1 VRAFGREPE
10 PMASHRTTA
19 RGILVLLAGAC
30 IAAPTAAARPL
41 NLPPPPAGSPAKGPQ
56 PEEPPTQ
63 PKSPSIVFPVVGPVK
78 YYDDFGEPR
87 AGGRH
92 EGNDILAPKRALA
105 VAAEAGK
112 VKFWKTSASAGCM
125 LYLYGKSG
133 ATYLYIHLNN
143 DLTSGNDNRGKCIA
157 GTAYAKGL
165 RSGDTVQ
172 AGEPIAF
179 VGDSGDANGLHAHL
193 HFEVHPNGGK
203 AVTPFPYLKR
213 ARHLLYA
220 AAPGSLVSLT
230 LKGRIAAT
238 PSGTL
243 ELSVDSLRAS
253 TGLRIANVGVTVS
266 LDLPPDAVVT
276 ATTSLIGAPRLAR
289 GKSVTVRTLPIETTL
304 DAELAKPGALT
315 VASVTL

>member
-1 VRAFGREPE
+1 
-10 PMASHRTTA
+10 MASHRTTA

-30 IAAPTAAARPL
+30 IAAAPTAAARPL

-56 PEEPPTQ
+56 PEEPPAA
-63 PKSPSIVFPVVGPVK
+63 PKPPPIVFPVVGPAK

-87 AGGRH
+87 AGRRH
-92 EGNDILAPKRALA
+92 QGNDILAAKRSLA

-112 VKFWKTSASAGCM
+112 VKLWTTSASAGCM
-125 LYLYGKSG
+125 LYLYGRSG
-133 ATYLYIHLNN
+133 TTYLYIHLNN
-143 DLTSGNDNRGKCIA
+143 DVTSGNDNRGKCVA
-157 GTAYAKGL
+157 GTAYAKGI
-165 RSGDTVQ
+165 RSGTVVR
-172 AGEPIAF
+172 AGQPVGF

-193 HFEVHPNGGK
+193 HFEMHPKGGK
-203 AVTPFPYLKR
+203 AVSPFPYLR
-213 ARHLLYA
+213 RVQHLLYA

-238 PSGTL
+238 PAGTL
-243 ELSVDSLRAS
+243 ELAIDSLRAS

-289 GKSVTVRTLPIETTL
+289 GKSVTVTTVPTETTL

-315 VASVTL
+315 VASVTLLS